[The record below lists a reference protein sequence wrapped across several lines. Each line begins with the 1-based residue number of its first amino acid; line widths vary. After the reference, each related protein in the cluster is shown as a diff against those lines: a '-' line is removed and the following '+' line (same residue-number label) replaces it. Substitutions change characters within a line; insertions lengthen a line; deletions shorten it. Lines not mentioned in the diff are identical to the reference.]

1 MSYTKQTF
9 KNQILDPVNKIQ
21 DETINNID
29 LTKILEYLNQIFY
42 IKERII
48 EKDQEIGELWNEI
61 IFDLLSSIH
70 SASSGFYRSA
80 IVTLRSILEIGCYSI
95 YYYDH
100 KIEYSIFQSED
111 IKADKYVSILVN
123 NFEFFKTRYIK
134 SFYPNIGEIQKKA
147 DSVSE
152 YLLRK
157 YGELSDVVHGRYKS
171 LIKIKDL
178 NINYSKGN
186 FKKYEKLLCN
196 VLSILSVLYILRFDD
211 FSNKE
216 LKELVSVS
224 GVINYE

>member
-9 KNQILDPVNKIQ
+9 KNEILNPVNKIQ
-21 DETINNID
+21 EETLKNID
-29 LTKILEYLNQIFY
+29 LTRILEYTNQLFA

-48 EKDQEIGELWNEI
+48 IKDKEIGELWNEI

-100 KIEYSIFQSED
+100 KIEYTIFQTED
-111 IKADKYVSILVN
+111 IKADKYVSKLVN
-123 NFEFFKTRYIK
+123 SFEFFKTRYIK
-134 SFYPNIGEIQKKA
+134 SFYCNIESIQKKP
-147 DSVSE
+147 DSISD

-157 YGELSDVVHGRYKS
+157 YGELSDVAHGRYKS

-178 NINYSKGN
+178 NINYSISD
-186 FKKYEKLLCN
+186 FKKYENLLCS
-196 VLSILSVLYILRFDD
+196 VLSILAVLYVLRFDD
-211 FSNKE
+211 LKNKD
-216 LKELVSVS
+216 LKELVNIS

>member
-9 KNQILDPVNKIQ
+9 KNEILNPVNKIQ
-21 DETINNID
+21 EDTLNNID
-29 LTKILEYLNQIFY
+29 LTKILEYTNQLFD

-48 EKDQEIGELWNEI
+48 EEDKEIGELWNEI
-61 IFDLLSSIH
+61 IFDVLSSIH

-100 KIEYSIFQSED
+100 KIEYSIFQTED
-111 IKADKYVSILVN
+111 TKADKYVSTLVN

-134 SFYPNIGEIQKKA
+134 AFYLKIEEIQKKP
-147 DSVSE
+147 DSISE
-152 YLLRK
+152 YLLKK

-178 NINYSKGN
+178 KINYNIGD
-186 FKKYEKLLCN
+186 FKKYEKLFCN
-196 VLSILSVLYILRFDD
+196 VLSILAVLYVLRFDD
-211 FSNKE
+211 FNNKK
-216 LKELVSVS
+216 LKELVNIS